1 MKQHNKYYV
10 VFNSHDRPVEL
21 VRVHPDTGLSLTIAP
36 YRYTGHV
43 KKSELFINGNPI
55 NDTEYCFQLIHAGDA
70 SAPVIGE
77 YIDIIEKGVLRQ
89 RRRAEP
95 RKPYGVANAK
105 DRVVS
110 LLNQGCS
117 VRKAARQCGV
127 PKSTVGRWKL
137 AV

>member
-1 MKQHNKYYV
+1 MQQHKYYV

-21 VRVHPDTGLSLTIAP
+21 VRVHLDTGRSITIAP

-43 KKSELFINGNPI
+43 KKSELFINGQPI
-55 NDTEYCFQLIHAGDA
+55 STTEYCFQLIHAGDA

-117 VRKAARQCGV
+117 VRKAAHQCGV
-127 PKSTVGRWKL
+127 PKSTVGRWIL

>member
-1 MKQHNKYYV
+1 MQQHKYYV
-10 VFNSHDRPVEL
+10 VFNSHDRPIEL
-21 VRVHPDTGLSLTIAP
+21 VRVHPDTGLSITIAP

-55 NDTEYCFQLIHAGDA
+55 SDTEYCFQLIHAGDA

-77 YIDIIEKGVLRQ
+77 YIDIIEKGILRQ
-89 RRRAEP
+89 QRRAAP
-95 RKPYGVANAK
+95 RRPYGVTNAR
-105 DRVVS
+105 DRVIS